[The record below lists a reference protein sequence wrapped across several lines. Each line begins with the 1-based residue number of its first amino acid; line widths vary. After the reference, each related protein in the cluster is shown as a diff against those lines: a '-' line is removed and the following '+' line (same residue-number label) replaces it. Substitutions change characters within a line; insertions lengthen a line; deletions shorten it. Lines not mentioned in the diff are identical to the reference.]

1 MVKDA
6 TDPCAVT
13 ATLPSTVILL
23 QVTRQAL
30 RRRPAGALAYAIPA
44 QRLI

>member
-13 ATLPSTVILL
+13 ATLPSCVVLL
-23 QVTRQAL
+23 QV
-30 RRRPAGALAYAIPA
+30 PAGVSSARMAHSHIFGAV
-44 QRLI
+44 QGWKS